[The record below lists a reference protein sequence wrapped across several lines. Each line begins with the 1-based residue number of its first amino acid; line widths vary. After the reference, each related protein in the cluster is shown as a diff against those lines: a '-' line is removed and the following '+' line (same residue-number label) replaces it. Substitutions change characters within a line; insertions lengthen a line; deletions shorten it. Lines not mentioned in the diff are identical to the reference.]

1 MCIFCD
7 LAKEHG
13 TAVHDDD
20 KCFAIPDK
28 YPSEYGHLLVI
39 SKDHVE
45 SLLPA
50 SDEMVSHMFIVSK
63 SIAQLLK
70 ERLGATGVNVA
81 TNIGRDAGQMI
92 DHFHIHVIPK
102 GVDAPGFMRHKELSS
117 ADYESLV
124 ARLKRPG

>member
-13 TAVHDDD
+13 NAVHDDD

-39 SKDHVE
+39 SKEHSE
-45 SLLPA
+45 SMLTAP
-50 SDEMVSHMFIVSK
+50 DEMISHMFVVSK
-63 SIAQLLK
+63 GIARLLK

-102 GVDAPGFMRHKELSS
+102 GIKAPGFMRHKELSGE
-117 ADYESLV
+117 DYESIV
-124 ARLKRPG
+124 ARLK